1 MSRRNQPYAIKG
13 VLAFLVV
20 GTILSWVVPIDLTVA
35 RWLFDPKLMTWPIGD
50 IPCFRL
56 ANRYG
61 QMVGWIPALLAI
73 AVLVLSIWSQQVLRF
88 RKPAWFLIL
97 LLALGPGL
105 LVNVVLKDHWGRP
118 RPNQTEEF
126 GGRFA
131 YQPAWVK
138 SPAGDRRTSFP
149 SGHAAMGFFF
159 VAPYFIL
166 LTRRRRLA
174 HGLLA
179 AGIVFGVFVG
189 LARIA
194 KGAHWPSDV
203 LWSFGVVYLVA
214 YGLARWLRLN
224 EPPDP

>member
-1 MSRRNQPYAIKG
+1 MSRSNQPYAIKG
-13 VLAFLVV
+13 VLVFLVV
-20 GTILSWVVPIDLTVA
+20 GTLLSWVVPIDLTVA
-35 RWLFDPKLMTWPIGD
+35 RWLFDPKLMTWPMGQ

-73 AVLVLSIWSQQVLRF
+73 AVLVVSIWNRRVLRF

-105 LVNVVLKDHWGRP
+105 LVNVVLKDQWGRP
-118 RPNQTEEF
+118 RPSQTEEF

-159 VAPYFIL
+159 VAPYFVL

-214 YGLARWLRLN
+214 YGLARWLKLN